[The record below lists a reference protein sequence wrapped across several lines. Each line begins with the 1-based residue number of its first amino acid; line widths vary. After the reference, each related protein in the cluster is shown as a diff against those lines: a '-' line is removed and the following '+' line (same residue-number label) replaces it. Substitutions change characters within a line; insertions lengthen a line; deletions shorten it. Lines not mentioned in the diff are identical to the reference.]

1 MEDSILSN
9 RPVFNININS
19 EDLIRLV
26 GPENIVRLCSV
37 DRSQESESC
46 KIITNLKKRLRAK
59 GVEYRKVL
67 EFNRQI
73 TGRIDKISKE
83 KDVMAI
89 DLCTAVK
96 ANIALAEEIRVL
108 KSTACLNCHTT
119 IHPNY
124 W

>member
-19 EDLIRLV
+19 EDLIKLV

-59 GVEYRKVL
+59 
-67 EFNRQI
+67 
-73 TGRIDKISKE
+73 
-83 KDVMAI
+83 
-89 DLCTAVK
+89 
-96 ANIALAEEIRVL
+96 
-108 KSTACLNCHTT
+108 
-119 IHPNY
+119 
-124 W
+124 